1 MFKRYSGKRRI
12 ARSRSY
18 RPTNRWT
25 LASETK
31 RGVVIVILFTLALVS
46 LLSFFQAAGTLG
58 VSFASLLGKL
68 FGNGDWLLPALLF
81 ILSYQLVRPA
91 RYDLK
96 LINYIGL
103 VLAVAGYSGLFHLP
117 VRGLKLTYIVSE
129 GIGGGYIGYA
139 VGNTLYHT
147 LAFWGTLAILL
158 AMLVIGTFIF
168 FNTSFTTMVSTF
180 QRLRDI
186 IGGLLSRRPASPRI
200 VTKPDEEQDYSG
212 HFASSE
218 LREDE
223 EDTASENDETTADTD
238 DARKTAEAVRAGAS
252 EVVEMPSLFARPA
265 VKRKRQAKIDLPIEL
280 LTAGDQQPNS
290 GDIKANI
297 RKIETTLKNFGIE
310 VTMGEVNVGPTVTQY
325 TLKPTEGVKLNQI
338 TALQND
344 LALAL
349 AAHPIR
355 MEAPIPGKS
364 LVGIEVPND
373 APSIVKLKDVLVSSV
388 YVNRKS
394 DLMVALGKDVSG
406 RAIMAD
412 LAKMPHL
419 LIAGATGSGKSVAI
433 NSMLVSLLYQNSPE
447 ILKLILVDPKRVE
460 LSSYDG
466 IPHLLTPVI
475 IDIEKTINAL
485 RWAVHTMDERYKLLA
500 ASGKK
505 NIQGF
510 NASRLLDQ
518 MPYIV
523 IVIDELA
530 DLMMIAAKEV
540 ESAVIRLAQM
550 ARAVG
555 IHLILATQRP
565 SVNVITGL
573 IKANITSRIAFAVAS
588 VTDSRTILDSSG
600 AEKLLGNGDML
611 YISAELSKP
620 KRIQGAFIGET
631 EIEAVTDYLKE
642 RGEPQYEEDVVDRR
656 SSRGSAVGAFEGAAE
671 EQDMIR
677 AAEVVIQAKRA
688 SATLLQSRMR
698 VGFAKASRL
707 LDLLEERGIIGPQNS
722 SKPREVLMSLD
733 EFQTQFDGVLERS
746 EVSDPSP
753 MNETDA
759 PDDVK
764 DYTSDESDEERET

>member
-1 MFKRYSGKRRI
+1 MFKRYTGKKRI

-31 RGVVIVILFTLALVS
+31 RGVLIVILFTLALVS
-46 LLSFFQAAGTLG
+46 MLSFFQAAGTLG
-58 VSFASLLGKL
+58 IAFASLLGKL
-68 FGNGDWLLPALLF
+68 FGKGDWLLPVVLF
-81 ILSYQLVRPA
+81 ILSYQLMRPA
-91 RYDLK
+91 RYDLQ
-96 LINYIGL
+96 LINYVGL
-103 VLAVAGYSGLFHLP
+103 ILAIAGYSGLFHLP
-117 VRGLKLTYIVSE
+117 VRDLKLSAIIAE

-139 VGNTLYHT
+139 VGSTLYHT
-147 LAFWGTLAILL
+147 LAFWGTLAILF
-158 AMLVIGTFIF
+158 AMLLIGAFIF
-168 FNTSFTTMVSTF
+168 FNTSFTTIVSTF
-180 QRLRDI
+180 QQLRDAL
-186 IGGLLSRRPASPRI
+186 GSLLSKRPASPRI
-200 VTKPDEEQDYSG
+200 VTKPDEEDYSG

-223 EDTASENDETTADTD
+223 EDAASESDEAGGDTD
-238 DARKTAEAVRAGAS
+238 EANKTAEAVRAQAS
-252 EVVEMPSLFARPA
+252 DVVEMPSLFARPA
-265 VKRKRQAKIDLPIEL
+265 VKKKRQAKIDLPIEL
-280 LTAGDQQPNS
+280 LTGGDQQPNS

-297 RKIETTLKNFGIE
+297 RKIETTLRNFGIE

-388 YVNRKS
+388 YANRKS

-406 RAIMAD
+406 RALMAD

-447 ILKLILVDPKRVE
+447 LLKLILVDPKRVE

-518 MPYIV
+518 MPYII

-530 DLMMIAAKEV
+530 DLMMVAAKEV

-631 EIEAVTDYLKE
+631 EIQAVTDYLKE
-642 RGEPQYEEDVVDRR
+642 HGEPQYEEDVVDRR
-656 SSRGSAVGAFEGAAE
+656 SSRSGAVGAFEGAAE

-707 LDLLEERGIIGPQNS
+707 LDLLEERGIIGVQNS

-733 EFQTQFDGVLERS
+733 EFKTQFGGGLDRS
-746 EVSDPSP
+746 EASDPSQA
-753 MNETDA
+753 NEKDL
-759 PDDVK
+759 PDDIE
-764 DYTSDESDEERET
+764 DYTADENEEEREG